1 MHNPFAARALALGLC
16 ASALGAAAPAAAS
29 AHGDGHDR
37 QPPAIPG
44 ALAGGPGT
52 TASDTPGAIAGVDYD
67 TAGADGTTDAAG
79 TFTHRSHAPVVFSI
93 GNVVLGTNRGDDV
106 VTPFALGG
114 DDACA
119 TTDPVARE
127 LIFLE
132 ALDADHDPSNG
143 IAVSAATRARAARR
157 DVVPSRTRLRDLDDA
172 RLQRLVTKITGAT
185 TLPDR
190 TAVLNRFADQLDAET
205 WKEQGLTTYRS
216 DPAELSKIVTDYSK
230 GIISPPALLE
240 RQQGLVRS
248 QGLATDGAS
257 LIFSWPFGL
266 MRTTTP
272 QSGATP
278 RPSTSSTARR
288 TPCSSPSP
296 WIGRSAGSRA
306 PRPRLTP

>member
-1 MHNPFAARALALGLC
+1 
-16 ASALGAAAPAAAS
+16 
-29 AHGDGHDR
+29 
-37 QPPAIPG
+37 
-44 ALAGGPGT
+44 
-52 TASDTPGAIAGVDYD
+52 
-67 TAGADGTTDAAG
+67 
-79 TFTHRSHAPVVFSI
+79 
-93 GNVVLGTNRGDDV
+93 
-106 VTPFALGG
+106 
-114 DDACA
+114 
-119 TTDPVARE
+119 
-127 LIFLE
+127 
-132 ALDADHDPSNG
+132 
-143 IAVSAATRARAARR
+143 
-157 DVVPSRTRLRDLDDA
+157 
-172 RLQRLVTKITGAT
+172 
-185 TLPDR
+185 
-190 TAVLNRFADQLDAET
+190 VLNRFADRLDAET